1 MIAKDVDELGLTLNK
16 SDLEI
21 IRNALLKYY
30 KCYISDGI
38 EGRSIT
44 NETVESLVKN
54 HNRILHLAQL
64 FECVVCLLN
73 NDKNH
78 VKKEKVND

>member
-1 MIAKDVDELGLTLNK
+1 MNERTDIDLIKLFEIFST

-30 KCYISDGI
+30 DYYISDGI

-44 NETVESLVKN
+44 IETVDSLRKN
-54 HNRILHLAQL
+54 HNKILHLAQL
-64 FECVVCLLN
+64 FDSVVCLLN
-73 NDKNH
+73 NKN
-78 VKKEKVND
+78 

>member
-30 KCYISDGI
+30 DYYISDGI

-44 NETVESLVKN
+44 IETVDSLRKT
-54 HNRILHLAQL
+54 HNKILHLAQL
-64 FECVVCLLN
+64 FDSVVCSLN

-78 VKKEKVND
+78 VKKEKIND

>member
-1 MIAKDVDELGLTLNK
+1 MNK
-16 SDLEI
+16 NEFWKTFDTSDLEI

-30 KCYISDGI
+30 DCYINDSI

-54 HNRILHLAQL
+54 HNKILHLAQL
-64 FECVVCLLN
+64 FDSVVCLSKD
-73 NDKNH
+73 DK
-78 VKKEKVND
+78 D